1 MTIADRIGDHQ
12 ARCLP
17 YLLTLRMLARDDA
30 ETPFPWLARV
40 EVTRAT
46 GAILAEAEAAGREV
60 WAVTGG
66 GPGTIIFL
74 GVRLRRLAVA
84 ADDAIAAA
92 GAGDFTRLRRHLR
105 RFEALTSAIW
115 EVQDGARPGPRPAGG
130 LPAEGPPG

>member
-30 ETPFPWLARV
+30 ETRVPWLARV

-60 WAVTGG
+60 W
-66 GPGTIIFL
+66 
-74 GVRLRRLAVA
+74 AVA

-115 EVQDGARPGPRPAGG
+115 EVQDDPPPGPRPA
-130 LPAEGPPG
+130 EGP

>member
-17 YLLTLRMLARDDA
+17 HLLTLRMLARDGT
-30 ETPFPWLARV
+30 ETRFPWLTRM

-66 GPGTIIFL
+66 GARG
-74 GVRLRRLAVA
+74 GDLAA
-84 ADDAIAAA
+84 
-92 GAGDFTRLRRHLR
+92 
-105 RFEALTSAIW
+105 
-115 EVQDGARPGPRPAGG
+115 
-130 LPAEGPPG
+130 